1 METEILIKKNQE
13 LQEENERLKLALK
26 TLQQELDECRKALD
40 IKKEVQARLQN
51 TKAKYSTEEI
61 IELADLFNKEIK
73 DLPLEVR
80 TMNILRISDICT
92 LGDLLKIGK
101 MGLLKL
107 RNCGPKTRSDIED
120 FMENNGLSWDID
132 VNEIIELSAK
142 IAISKK

>member
-107 RNCGPKTRSDIED
+107 RNCGPKTRSDIEN

>member
-1 METEILIKKNQE
+1 MEAEILVKKNQE
-13 LQEENERLKLALK
+13 LQKENERLKLALK

>member
-1 METEILIKKNQE
+1 MVTELLVKKNQD

-101 MGLLKL
+101 MGLLEL

-142 IAISKK
+142 IAISK

>member
-1 METEILIKKNQE
+1 METELLVKKNQE

-51 TKAKYSTEEI
+51 TKSKYSTEEI

-142 IAISKK
+142 IAISK

>member
-1 METEILIKKNQE
+1 MEAEILVKKNQE
-13 LQEENERLKLALK
+13 LQKENERLKLALK

-80 TMNILRISDICT
+80 TMNILRISDMT
-92 LGDLLKIGK
+92 FLK
-101 MGLLKL
+101 
-107 RNCGPKTRSDIED
+107 
-120 FMENNGLSWDID
+120 
-132 VNEIIELSAK
+132 
-142 IAISKK
+142 

>member
-13 LQEENERLKLALK
+13 LQKENERLKLALK

-61 IELADLFNKEIK
+61 IALADMFNKEIK
-73 DLPLEVR
+73 DLPLKVR
-80 TMNILRISDICT
+80 TMNILRMSDIST

>member
-1 METEILIKKNQE
+1 MVTELLVKKNQD

-107 RNCGPKTRSDIED
+107 RNCGPKTRSDIEN

-142 IAISKK
+142 IAISK

>member
-1 METEILIKKNQE
+1 MEAEILVKKNQE

-142 IAISKK
+142 IAISK

>member
-142 IAISKK
+142 KAVSKK

>member
-1 METEILIKKNQE
+1 MVTELLVKKNQD
-13 LQEENERLKLALK
+13 LQEENERLKLAFK

-142 IAISKK
+142 KAVSKK

>member
-1 METEILIKKNQE
+1 METELLVKKNQE
-13 LQEENERLKLALK
+13 LLKENERLKFALK

-142 IAISKK
+142 IAISK

>member
-1 METEILIKKNQE
+1 MVTELLVKKNQD

-92 LGDLLKIGK
+92 LGDLLKIEK

-142 IAISKK
+142 IAISK